1 MGVVVVLLSEKLA
14 SISVSVT
21 SGAFGGGAVIDML
34 APRSNLG
41 ETDLFSD
48 SSDDEDEDDDDDE
61 DDEDRRRST
70 TTGDG
75 VRFRTTTGEGD
86 RFRKTTGEGDR
97 LRTTGD
103 GDRRRTT
110 SMGEPR
116 PSGQTQSPF
125 TRTSTSV
132 VTVTIDTRASKTMS
146 EAMLISGASKQISS
160 LAILKK
166 FTFWIYL
173 F

>member
-1 MGVVVVLLSEKLA
+1 
-14 SISVSVT
+14 
-21 SGAFGGGAVIDML
+21 ML

-48 SSDDEDEDDDDDE
+48 SSDDEDEDD
-61 DDEDRRRST
+61 EDRRRST

-75 VRFRTTTGEGD
+75 VRFRKTTGEGDRLRTTGDGD
-86 RFRKTTGEGDR
+86 RFRKTTGDGLR
-97 LRTTGD
+97 RRTTGD

-125 TRTSTSV
+125 TRTSTSL

-146 EAMLISGASKQISS
+146 EAILISGASKQISS
-160 LAILKK
+160 FAIFIIFFYLEKK
-166 FTFWIYL
+166 IKVLLILDFERDTRL
-173 F
+173 